1 MCFELCAAAAAAPPP
16 QDILGFVCLLV
27 VGVCVKNACHCRV
40 NEVSVFIACVG
51 VSGGAYTT

>member
-1 MCFELCAAAAAAPPP
+1 MCFELCDAAARPP

-51 VSGGAYTT
+51 VSEGAYTT